1 MGVNIAFRFVRFT
14 AVSHYGAAPG
24 LRFFGAIN
32 VIGKNF
38 KNILKN
44 HISYLFSRKKV

>member
-32 VIGKNF
+32 VIGKN
-38 KNILKN
+38 